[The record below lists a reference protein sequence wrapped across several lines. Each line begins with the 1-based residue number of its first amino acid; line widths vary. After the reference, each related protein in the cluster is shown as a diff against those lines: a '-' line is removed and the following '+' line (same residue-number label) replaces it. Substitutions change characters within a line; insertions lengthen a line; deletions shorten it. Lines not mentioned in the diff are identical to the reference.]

1 MTAPAPALV
10 YGLYV
15 RRAYQANLRI
25 AVIVVKFRGVSYCRE
40 EGAFCRGRGILSLD
54 RQQLLDRVNRFAG
67 PRYGTGVT
75 PRMLQDWVAE
85 KLVPGPTA
93 HGRRRGQTP
102 YRDWPLH
109 SYRRALQICRMK
121 GHGAKRMTEI
131 RVGLWMRG
139 VDLPFD
145 AVRAAIRSEFQR
157 AKKAA
162 LRSVASSWDPRQ
174 TPNLT
179 SGRQAA
185 LAREMGEASP
195 LLLPAGC
202 SFPDELAPD
211 VYATLRFAMSDRESL
226 HKMVGGLLH
235 AMGLGSWITPD
246 FINCAHAHRGIIF
259 GTLGSIEEIK
269 DPAEAS
275 ITDASEETFANIR
288 DWCHAFS
295 WLLEN
300 AASTIPFLPPTFAD
314 GVRLLAPPAA
324 QVAKLVRP
332 GPWQVP
338 IFVMFLNYAHH
349 SGNKGCHL
357 GLLARQV
364 MPPLQRIVAQCRHN
378 PGLHDAIGDQN
389 PFVLLALLP
398 RPWRELDEDKRISR
412 RRLRKLLW
420 PHGLADLARLQA
432 VSENRGLSL

>member
-1 MTAPAPALV
+1 MTPPALV
-10 YGLYV
+10 YGPYV
-15 RRAYQANLRI
+15 RRVHQENLRI
-25 AVIVVKFRGVSYCRE
+25 PVIVVKSGGVSYC
-40 EGAFCRGRGILSLD
+40 GHGRPFFRAHGVSSLD
-54 RQQLLDRVNRFAG
+54 RQQLLDRVNHFAG

-93 HGRRRGQTP
+93 HGRRRGQAP
-102 YRDWPLH
+102 YRDWPLP

-121 GHGAKRMTEI
+121 GRGAKRMTEI

-157 AKKAA
+157 SKKLA
-162 LRSVASSWDPRQ
+162 LRPVASSWDPRQ

-179 SGRQAA
+179 PGRQAA
-185 LAREMGEASP
+185 LAREMGEPSP

-211 VYATLRFAMSDRESL
+211 VYATMRFAMSDRESL

-259 GTLGSIEEIK
+259 GTLGSTDEIEA
-269 DPAEAS
+269 PAEAS
-275 ITDASEETFANIR
+275 ITDADAETFTNLR
-288 DWCHAFS
+288 DWYHAFP

-300 AASTIPFLPPTFAD
+300 VLDLAHFLPPALAD
-314 GVRLLAPPAA
+314 GIYLLAPPAA

-338 IFVMFLNYAHH
+338 IFAMFLNYAHN
-349 SGNKGCHL
+349 SGNKGHAL
-357 GLLARQV
+357 GQWARHIV
-364 MPPLQRIVAQCRHN
+364 PPVQRIIAQCRHN
-378 PGLHDAIGDQN
+378 PDIHDAIGGQN

-398 RPWRELDEDKRISR
+398 RPWRELHEDQRIIR

-420 PHGLADLARLQA
+420 PHGLADLARFLA
-432 VSENRGLSL
+432 APENRGLSL